1 MIHLEF
7 YCFSSRCFTD
17 TQAWQ
22 EPALLFIYATSVFLV
37 GVRSRKGMVNVW
49 MSVEIYMRVK

>member
-1 MIHLEF
+1 
-7 YCFSSRCFTD
+7 
-17 TQAWQ
+17 
-22 EPALLFIYATSVFLV
+22 LLFIYATSVFLV